1 MSRAVWLAAAAAIL
15 PVAVMSAAD
24 TPRPASGLFKPSAAP
39 LILTRTLRHMMH
51 DGTAIVT
58 RRAYRVQFTP
68 DGTGF
73 EVSGTLSE
81 VTVEAPPGLEALAAL
96 ERRRPD
102 PGIFPIKLDAAGII
116 VPSGDPA
123 PSRQQRQAIGTASA
137 DIARM
142 NLASADAAQA
152 QGFVSQFQARPF
164 RTYWPLDLFH
174 PASGARR
181 EERTIALDGGLQG
194 RVTTDIEASADR
206 ASGLLTNFSRTV
218 ITDMGGDKRT
228 VIEEWTLA
236 PAP

>member
-15 PVAVMSAAD
+15 PVAAMSAAE
-24 TPRPASGLFKPSAAP
+24 TPKPAAGLFKPTAAP

-58 RRAYRVQFTP
+58 RRSYRVQITP
-68 DGTGF
+68 EGNGF
-73 EVSGTLSE
+73 EIAGTLSE
-81 VTVEAPPGLEALAAL
+81 VSVEAPPGLEALAAL

-102 PGIFPIKLDAAGII
+102 PGIFPIKVDAAGMI
-116 VPSGDPA
+116 VPAADPE

-142 NLASADAAQA
+142 NLASTDAEQA
-152 QGFVSQFQARPF
+152 QGFVSQFQTKPY

-174 PASGARR
+174 PASGTRR
-181 EERTIALDGGLQG
+181 EQRAIALDGGQQG
-194 RVTTDIEASADR
+194 QVTTVIEASADR
-206 ASGLLTNFSRTV
+206 ASGLVSDFTRTV
-218 ITDMGGDKRT
+218 VTDLGGDKRT